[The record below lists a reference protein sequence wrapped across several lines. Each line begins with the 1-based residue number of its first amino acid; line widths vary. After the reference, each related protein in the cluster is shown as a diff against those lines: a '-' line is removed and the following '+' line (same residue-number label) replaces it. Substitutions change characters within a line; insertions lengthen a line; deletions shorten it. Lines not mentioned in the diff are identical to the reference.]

1 MFFLVTVC
9 WALRASP
16 HLPPLLD
23 EGRMDWYLLVNF
35 KARLEK
41 LVNVKTTCFWL
52 ILKYIDLCYA
62 NLCAWSSPRTLG
74 IWDTANQD
82 FNFLPHTKQFCFYG
96 CFGWAKGEI
105 ICQILK
111 CYFNIHSAELS
122 ILLSNL
128 SLSYFFYLLIF
139 DLLHVFGLL
148 FFLPNSAHL
157 LICSSLPW
165 SPYTICAAYN
175 KTVNPFSVFV
185 WDVQLCLVL

>member
-128 SLSYFFYLLIF
+128 SLSNFFYLLIF
-139 DLLHVFGLL
+139 L
-148 FFLPNSAHL
+148 
-157 LICSSLPW
+157 
-165 SPYTICAAYN
+165 
-175 KTVNPFSVFV
+175 VFV
-185 WDVQLCLVL
+185 SFSEMLSFLELQMCYLLTWRYRWPMSLWNVTATLYMSC